1 MPRKNGLELFRV
13 KGAGNEERIQMASRA
28 GYIRQPSRLKH
39 SETTLTLLAGGL
51 KY

>member
-1 MPRKNGLELFRV
+1 MPRKNGPELFRG
-13 KGAGNEERIQMASRA
+13 KGAGNGERIQTASPA